1 MEPGPSGDQDG
12 GLGAALQ
19 LGRGLMGSA
28 GAGIS
33 EASIA
38 AVRVSGPRRWWGGPL
53 DVEGLALGST
63 RLAAAA
69 VAEVADLRGRIS
81 MSSARVCAGF
91 DSLSRLRIIDAEHPE
106 GRAPQGFAP
115 LSRFWP
121 TADGWLR
128 THTNYPHHHAALL
141 RALGL
146 GAGAEVGEDA
156 GRVGAVLAGLTSAE
170 AERVILAAGGVAA
183 ASRSVI
189 AWRASAAGVAAA
201 AAVDA
206 HGALQLLAD
215 VAPAQGASP
224 ARGQVPGPRW
234 QPHGA
239 GQRGSGQRGAGQRG
253 PAAVAPL
260 AGLRVVEFTRVIAGP
275 TATRTLAALGA
286 EVIRIDPPQLPELED
301 QHLDTDAGKRVMHLD
316 LHRDAATV
324 HRHLARAH
332 VIVTGYRHNALAAFG
347 LDEAALERTH
357 PHLVRAS
364 LSAWGPGPWQER
376 RGFDSLVQV
385 ATGIAG
391 RYRGPDGRPGALPV
405 QALDH
410 ATGQLLVAGIAARLR
425 NRMVDGV
432 GGGSVRAALAW
443 TAESLLRLTAP
454 TGVPVGELESVHPV
468 RWEGVQGRA
477 EGAELTLLAAPSA
490 LDVDEVAAAPT
501 AWGD

>member
-1 MEPGPSGDQDG
+1 MEREPSGDQDG
-12 GLGAALQ
+12 GVGAALQ

-69 VAEVADLRGRIS
+69 VAELTDLRGRIS
-81 MSSARVCAGF
+81 TSSARVCAGF
-91 DSLSRLRIIDAEHPE
+91 DSLSRLRVIDAEHPE

-128 THTNYPHHHAALL
+128 THANYPHHHAALL
-141 RALGL
+141 RALGP
-146 GAGAEVGEDA
+146 GGGVEVGEEAD
-156 GRVGAVLAGLTSAE
+156 RVGAVLARLTSAE
-170 AERVILAAGGVAA
+170 AERAILAAGGVAA

-206 HGALQLLAD
+206 HGALELLPD
-215 VAPAQGASP
+215 VAPAQGACP
-224 ARGQVPGPRW
+224 AQDQVPGPRW

-239 GQRGSGQRGAGQRG
+239 GQRGAGQGG

-324 HRHLARAH
+324 HRHLAQAH

-376 RGFDSLVQV
+376 RGFDSLVQA

-391 RYRGPDGRPGALPV
+391 AYRGPDGRPGALPV

-425 NRMVDGV
+425 NRAVDGV
-432 GGGSVRAALAW
+432 GGGSVRTALAW

-454 TGVPVGELESVHPV
+454 TGVPVGELEPVPQV
-468 RWEGVQGRA
+468 RWEGVQGRVA
-477 EGAELTLLAAPSA
+477 ETELTLLASPSA
-490 LDVDEVAAAPT
+490 LNVDEVAAAPT